1 MHEDDAPRPSLAR
14 RAIALAVLL
23 IAGWILLKFVI
34 GLITGIATIVIIVLA
49 IIAVIWALNTL

>member
-1 MHEDDAPRPSLAR
+1 MEPEARRPSLAR
-14 RAIALAVLL
+14 RAVALLVLL

-34 GLITGIATIVIIVLA
+34 GLITGLATIVIIVLA